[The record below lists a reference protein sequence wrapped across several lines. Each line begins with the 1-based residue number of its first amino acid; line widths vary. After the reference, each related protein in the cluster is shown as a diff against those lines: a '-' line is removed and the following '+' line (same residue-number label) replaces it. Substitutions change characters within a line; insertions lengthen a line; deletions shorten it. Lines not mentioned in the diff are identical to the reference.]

1 MFFENPLIDMIA
13 RGTIL
18 STLALIFILLLVR
31 IVGLR
36 TLSKM
41 TAIDFVV
48 TLATGSLLA
57 TAAAATDWSSFGQAV
72 VAILM
77 LNAFQFVYAKARRND
92 GFRQWA
98 ENEPVILLRNGA
110 FIDVA
115 MAKAR
120 VTRED
125 VMAKLR
131 EAGAT
136 DPASV
141 SAVILETTGDLSVLS
156 GQGAIDPA
164 ILADIR
170 NR

>member
-57 TAAAATDWSSFGQAV
+57 TAAAATDWSSFGQGV

-77 LNAFQFVYAKARRND
+77 LNAFQFV
-92 GFRQWA
+92 
-98 ENEPVILLRNGA
+98 
-110 FIDVA
+110 
-115 MAKAR
+115 
-120 VTRED
+120 
-125 VMAKLR
+125 
-131 EAGAT
+131 
-136 DPASV
+136 
-141 SAVILETTGDLSVLS
+141 
-156 GQGAIDPA
+156 
-164 ILADIR
+164 
-170 NR
+170 